1 MVNSTGGGDS
11 FDGLQVVAFESRRA
25 TDMVR
30 LIAHYG
36 GKPLIAPALR
46 EVPLEENSA
55 ALAFAARLF
64 AGDIDVVVF
73 LTGVGARALT
83 EVIAR
88 AYPRAKLVEA
98 LSRLTIAARGPKPVV
113 VLRELGIP
121 IAVTAPSPHT
131 WRELVQALE
140 EHHASISLQ
149 GRRIAVQEYGL
160 PNAALLASLQAR
172 GAQVLSVPVY
182 RWALPL
188 DTDPLHQAVEAIIA
202 GQVQVALFTNAIQ
215 VAHLMQVAGET
226 GQEEA
231 LRQALHRL
239 VVVSVGPTASEA
251 LVAHGLSVDLEPT
264 QPKLGP
270 LVKEAAQRSRAL
282 LQQKGR
288 LP

>member
-1 MVNSTGGGDS
+1 MVNSTEGGDN

-64 AGDIDVVVF
+64 AGELDVVVF
-73 LTGVGARALT
+73 LTGVGARTLI
-83 EVIAR
+83 EVIAG
-88 AYPRAKLVEA
+88 AYPRAEIVEA
-98 LSRLTIAARGPKPVV
+98 LSRVTVAARGPKPVV

-131 WRELVQALE
+131 WRELLQALE
-140 EHHASISLQ
+140 EHHASIPLQ

-172 GAQVLSVPVY
+172 GAHVLSVPVY
-182 RWALPL
+182 RWALPH
-188 DTDPLHQAVEAIIA
+188 DTDPLHQAVEALVE
-202 GQVQVALFTNAIQ
+202 GQVQVALFTNAVQ
-215 VAHLMQVAGET
+215 VTHLMQVAGET

-231 LRQALHRL
+231 LRQALRRI

-251 LVAHGLSVDLEPT
+251 LAAHGLTVDLEPT

-270 LVKEAAQRSRAL
+270 LVKEAAQHSREL
-282 LQQKGR
+282 LRQKGR